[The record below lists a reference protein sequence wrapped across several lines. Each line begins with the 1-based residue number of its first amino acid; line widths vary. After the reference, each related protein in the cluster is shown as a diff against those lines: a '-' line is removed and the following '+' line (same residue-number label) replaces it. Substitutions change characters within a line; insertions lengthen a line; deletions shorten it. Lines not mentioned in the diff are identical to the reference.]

1 MLLFVSIITKQ
12 LNRYLFTT
20 IDIMVNKETGIH
32 EGNAFLERDHC
43 KTKMVTIQ
51 SPIKGYIY
59 IGSHL

>member
-1 MLLFVSIITKQ
+1 MLLFVSLITKQ
-12 LNRYLFTT
+12 LNRYLFTS
-20 IDIMVNKETGIH
+20 IDMVNKETGIH

-59 IGSHL
+59 TGSHL

>member
-12 LNRYLFTT
+12 LNRYLFTS
-20 IDIMVNKETGIH
+20 IDMVNKEMGIH

-59 IGSHL
+59 TGSHL